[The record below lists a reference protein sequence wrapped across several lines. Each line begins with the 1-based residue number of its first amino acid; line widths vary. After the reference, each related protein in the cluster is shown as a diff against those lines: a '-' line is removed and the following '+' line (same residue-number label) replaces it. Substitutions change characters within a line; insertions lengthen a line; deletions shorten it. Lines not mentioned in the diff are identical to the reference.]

1 MDSENIPNDLR
12 DAFRVMQQQ
21 VEAAHATWIT
31 ALAERRPE
39 LADELWGLH
48 NHYCDKHEQLEALLL
63 LIEADTGLPI
73 LKLYAAYGA
82 LGSPVI
88 KSVLGSDDDST
99 EDLDPRQR
107 AALTKRTR
115 TRKAL
120 LDSAVQV
127 IAEGTTSHLMEE
139 SATRAGVG
147 IATVY
152 NHFATKDDLIRA
164 VYARLLEPLLNQL

>member
-12 DAFRVMQQQ
+12 TAFRAMQQH
-21 VEAAHATWIT
+21 VEAAHATWIA
-31 ALAERRPE
+31 ALAARRPE
-39 LADELWGLH
+39 LADELWKLH
-48 NHYCDKHEQLEALLL
+48 SHYCDKHERLEALLL
-63 LIEADTGLPI
+63 LVGDGAALPI
-73 LKLYAAYGA
+73 LKLYAAYEA
-82 LGSPVI
+82 LGSPAI
-88 KSVLGSDDDST
+88 TSVPDSGDDST
-99 EDLDPRQR
+99 EELDPRQR

-152 NHFATKDDLIRA
+152 NHFATKDDLILA